1 MRVYDNDKTTKYIE
15 NTFINESEI
24 IKQARLQ
31 GEKLYA
37 GMQISPIEAK
47 LLQVVIKMVN
57 AKNIL
62 EIGTFVGTSAMSFAQ
77 ILPSDGTI
85 ITVEKNDEIANVAD
99 GFFSQSTE
107 IANKIELIR
116 GDAIDV
122 LTKMSA
128 KKPTQIF
135 DIIFIDASKKD
146 YMKYLLLVEK
156 MTTKGSVI
164 IGDNSLLFGSL
175 VDKPKIKTSKEAIT
189 AMKKFNARLADNN
202 FYESILL
209 PTSEGM
215 TIAVKK

>member
-1 MRVYDNDKTTKYIE
+1 
-15 NTFINESEI
+15 
-24 IKQARLQ
+24 
-31 GEKLYA
+31 
-37 GMQISPIEAK
+37 
-47 LLQVVIKMVN
+47 
-57 AKNIL
+57 
-62 EIGTFVGTSAMSFAQ
+62 MSFAQ

-156 MTTKGSVI
+156 
-164 IGDNSLLFGSL
+164 
-175 VDKPKIKTSKEAIT
+175 
-189 AMKKFNARLADNN
+189 
-202 FYESILL
+202 
-209 PTSEGM
+209 
-215 TIAVKK
+215 